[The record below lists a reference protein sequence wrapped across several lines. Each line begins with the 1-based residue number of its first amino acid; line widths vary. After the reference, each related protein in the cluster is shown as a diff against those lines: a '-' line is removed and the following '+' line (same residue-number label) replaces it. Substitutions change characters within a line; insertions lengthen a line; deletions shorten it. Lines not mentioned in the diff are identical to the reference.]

1 MYESTRIR
9 YLFFNLPYRTYV
21 VVQAAVIVAWG
32 VAAVLFYLFGRG
44 SDLWLW
50 DNAWW
55 LCILVAALEIFE
67 SRLALARARRAHEDD
82 GSGVA

>member
-9 YLFFNLPYRTYV
+9 YLFFSLPYRTYL
-21 VVQAAVIVAWG
+21 VVQAVVIVAWS

-67 SRLALARARRAHEDD
+67 SRLALSRARKAHEDG